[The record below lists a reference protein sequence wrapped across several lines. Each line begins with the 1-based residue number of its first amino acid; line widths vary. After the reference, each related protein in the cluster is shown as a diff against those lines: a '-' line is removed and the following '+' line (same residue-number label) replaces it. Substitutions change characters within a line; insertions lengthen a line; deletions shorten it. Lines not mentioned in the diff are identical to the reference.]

1 MTEASQ
7 KATMMRDIALG
18 LATAISVATMVMTL
32 VDRTTSAAQSTEI
45 LAGRVRAMETRGEQH
60 EAILKARARF
70 VNDATNQLNYLCT
83 ATKGCRTFYPQPIAV
98 PE

>member
-32 VDRTTSAAQSTEI
+32 IDRTTSAAQSTEV
-45 LAGRVRAMETRGEQH
+45 LESRLRAVEARGEAH
-60 EAILKARARF
+60 EAILKGRARF
-70 VNDATNQLNYLCT
+70 VNDATNQLNYLC
-83 ATKGCRTFYPQPIAV
+83 ATTPSCRQLYAPIAA